1 MILTI
6 LNSIGVLLCIYTLIS
21 KKFKTNDKRVAIL
34 LVCLNIIFIHRLWV
48 VLDPVIPLSLA
59 YISVNCIAFIALL
72 LVMSLVKKD
81 IVYDKRSFKYK
92 VIKVFKPIKNK
103 ILKLIG
109 YIKHRNKNMRS
120 NELCSNNK

>member
-21 KKFKTNDKRVAIL
+21 KKFKTNDKRVAL
-34 LVCLNIIFIHRLWV
+34 LFVCLNIIFIRMIWV

-72 LVMSLVKKD
+72 LIMSLVKKD
-81 IVYDKRSFKYK
+81 IVYDNRSFKYG

-109 YIKHRNKNMRS
+109 YIKHMWS
-120 NELCSNNK
+120 NELCSKIRINNK

>member
-21 KKFKTNDKRVAIL
+21 KKFKTNDKRVAL
-34 LVCLNIIFIHRLWV
+34 LFVCLNIIFIRMIWV

-72 LVMSLVKKD
+72 LIMSLVKKD
-81 IVYDKRSFKYK
+81 IVYDNRSFKYG

-109 YIKHRNKNMRS
+109 YIKHMRS
-120 NELCSNNK
+120 NELCSKIRINNK

>member
-21 KKFKTNDKRVAIL
+21 KKFKTNDKRVAL
-34 LVCLNIIFIHRLWV
+34 LFVCLNIIFIRMIWV

-72 LVMSLVKKD
+72 LIMSLVKKD
-81 IVYDKRSFKYK
+81 IVYDNRSFKYR

-109 YIKHRNKNMRS
+109 YIKHM
-120 NELCSNNK
+120 

>member
-1 MILTI
+1 MILTT

-34 LVCLNIIFIHRLWV
+34 FVCLNIIFIRRLWV
-48 VLDPVIPLSLA
+48 VIDPVIPLTLT
-59 YISVNCIAFIALL
+59 YISVNFIAFIALL
-72 LVMSLVKKD
+72 LIMSIVKKD
-81 IVYDKRSFKYK
+81 IVYDKRSFKYR

-109 YIKHRNKNMRS
+109 YIKHKNKN
-120 NELCSNNK
+120 K

>member
-21 KKFKTNDKRVAIL
+21 KKFKTNDKRVAL
-34 LVCLNIIFIHRLWV
+34 LFVCLNIIFIRRLWV
-48 VLDPVIPLSLA
+48 VLDPVIPLTLA

-72 LVMSLVKKD
+72 LIMSLVKKD
-81 IVYDKRSFKYK
+81 IVYDNRSFKYG

-109 YIKHRNKNMRS
+109 YIKHMRS
-120 NELCSNNK
+120 NELCSKIRINNK